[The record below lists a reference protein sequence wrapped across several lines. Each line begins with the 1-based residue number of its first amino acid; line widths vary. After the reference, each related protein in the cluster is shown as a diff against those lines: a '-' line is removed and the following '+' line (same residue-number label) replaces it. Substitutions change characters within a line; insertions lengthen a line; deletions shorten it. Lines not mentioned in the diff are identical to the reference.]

1 VSSVPV
7 LAPDVCAYQREG
19 ERGRERGR
27 ERERARYTRARTH
40 ANTHTT
46 TITTTTTTTREDDLI
61 DPVPD
66 EATLQ
71 DAVGVDDAPILGDAA
86 ARVAHGV
93 RVLTHDQRPRA
104 RVQLVARGVCL
115 ELGWRGVHGSVDV
128 GVVVDRLQAL
138 RVPHGLQAR
147 VFVLHDLAC
156 SGKSAVSHTH
166 YTKTP

>member
-1 VSSVPV
+1 MCVS
-7 LAPDVCAYQREG
+7 
-19 ERGRERGR
+19 ERGR
-27 ERERARYTRARTH
+27 EREREGERARAREIHARTH
-40 ANTHTT
+40 ARKHTHTT
-46 TITTTTTTTREDDLI
+46 TITTTITTTTTTTTREDDLI